1 MPRRLARAALH
12 QRSSVLQT
20 GPPGFP
26 TPKKSSTRC
35 SCCLGNSRCLF
46 GAAPAGDPRGTQIP
60 AGCGVSQPKTSHG
73 GDLVL
78 LQSPFGGCISLRDT
92 VAEQREADR
101 GRTCC
106 KEDQTGRFFYFR
118 NGNEENICFVSGTTK
133 KERSAHTR
141 ARASPFRFCFMET
154 HTRPCHTGRNGKPG
168 PKGGL
173 FNSRS

>member
-78 LQSPFGGCISLRDT
+78 PRSPSGGCISLRNT
-92 VAEQREADR
+92 VTEQREADR
-101 GRTCC
+101 GRARC
-106 KEDQTGRFFYFR
+106 KGDQTGRFFYFR

-133 KERSAHTR
+133 GALCPRV
-141 ARASPFRFCFMET
+141 RASPFRFCFMEK
-154 HTRPCHTGRNGKPG
+154 HTRPRHTGRNGKPG

>member
-1 MPRRLARAALH
+1 M
-12 QRSSVLQT
+12 
-20 GPPGFP
+20 
-26 TPKKSSTRC
+26 
-35 SCCLGNSRCLF
+35 
-46 GAAPAGDPRGTQIP
+46 
-60 AGCGVSQPKTSHG
+60 
-73 GDLVL
+73 
-78 LQSPFGGCISLRDT
+78 
-92 VAEQREADR
+92 AEQREADR
-101 GRTCC
+101 GRARC

-118 NGNEENICFVSGTTK
+118 NGNEENICFVAGTTK